1 MKIRKVIA
9 MGVMTAVFASSALG
23 VSAAE
28 KISKADV
35 NALKESGK
43 ISLILDVDAYKAAYG
58 DLEAAFG
65 DNVDAYIEHYL
76 TVGVYEGRNKGVLF
90 DPLAYAEAYGDVGEA
105 FGNDISAIVNHYV
118 TFGAAE
124 KRTAGTANGYADLAV
139 AQKNGA
145 ATQRS
150 SKAVSLAN
158 SVMANAGN
166 AVSSQS
172 GMETVTGNGGMDAG
186 SDSNSMMLNAG
197 NAAGSNNTAGSS
209 SNSAAAGNNTAESSN
224 SAAASNSSAESNKNY
239 HHTTSIY
246 DNDEKT
252 LIRVEYYD
260 ENNKLF
266 QYSEVTDY
274 DSETNSY
281 KETIYNA
288 SDMGVD
294 RTDTYENGSL
304 SSSEKN

>member
-9 MGVMTAVFASSALG
+9 MGVMTAVLASSALG

-28 KISKADV
+28 RISKADV
-35 NALKESGK
+35 NTLKESGK

-145 ATQRS
+145 AMQRS

-158 SVMANAGN
+158 SVMANEGN
-166 AVSSQS
+166 AVSSQP
-172 GMETVTGNGGMDAG
+172 GMETAAGNGDMDAG
-186 SDSNSMMLNAG
+186 SDSNSAVFGAG
-197 NAAGSNNTAGSS
+197 NMAGSDNNAAASANNTVGSGS
-209 SNSAAAGNNTAESSN
+209 DSVT
-224 SAAASNSSAESNKNY
+224 ASNSSAESNKNY

-304 SSSEKN
+304 SSSGKN

>member
-9 MGVMTAVFASSALG
+9 MGVMTAVLASSALG

-43 ISLILDVDAYKAAYG
+43 ISLILDVDAYKAAYS

-158 SVMANAGN
+158 SVMANEGN
-166 AVSSQS
+166 AVSSQP
-172 GMETVTGNGGMDAG
+172 GMETAAGNGDMNAG
-186 SDSNSMMLNAG
+186 SDSNSAVFGAG
-197 NAAGSNNTAGSS
+197 NMAGSGNSAAVSANNTAGSG
-209 SNSAAAGNNTAESSN
+209 SNSMT
-224 SAAASNSSAESNKNY
+224 ASNSSAESNKNY